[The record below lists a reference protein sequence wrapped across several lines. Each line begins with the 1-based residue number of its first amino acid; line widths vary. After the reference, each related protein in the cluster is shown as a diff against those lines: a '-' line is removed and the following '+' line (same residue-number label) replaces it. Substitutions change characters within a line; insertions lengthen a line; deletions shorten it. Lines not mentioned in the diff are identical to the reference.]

1 LKILDRYVLSEF
13 IAYLAMGLLAF
24 IGIFIIVDVFEKI
37 DTFVDARVGLGLVL
51 RFYLS
56 YVPVVLIEILPV
68 AVLLASLIAF
78 GRMVRLQEFTAM
90 RSGGRSLIRIYFPV
104 FIFVAG
110 IAVTSFALG
119 ELVVPEANS
128 RRKRIMNHE
137 IRKKPETPA
146 RRQDVRYVGQGGR
159 VYIIGSYDVR
169 RAVMRDVVIQE
180 FAAAA
185 LVRRIDARLVR
196 WQEGRWELTDGYVR
210 RFDGDQVTTE
220 HFDRMPLAATEVPD
234 DFAKE
239 ERDPDIMGYRELR
252 SWIARFS
259 QSGGDAAP
267 YLVDLQMK
275 LAVPFVNLVTVILG
289 AAISSRLRRGGLAV
303 GFGLS
308 FLISFL
314 YYALIRAAQALGRG
328 GTFPPLLA
336 AWLPNLVFGAI
347 SIVLLWRAH
356 REQ

>member
-1 LKILDRYVLSEF
+1 
-13 IAYLAMGLLAF
+13 
-24 IGIFIIVDVFEKI
+24 
-37 DTFVDARVGLGLVL
+37 
-51 RFYLS
+51 
-56 YVPVVLIEILPV
+56 
-68 AVLLASLIAF
+68 
-78 GRMVRLQEFTAM
+78 
-90 RSGGRSLIRIYFPV
+90 
-104 FIFVAG
+104 
-110 IAVTSFALG
+110 
-119 ELVVPEANS
+119 
-128 RRKRIMNHE
+128 
-137 IRKKPETPA
+137 
-146 RRQDVRYVGQGGR
+146 
-159 VYIIGSYDVR
+159 
-169 RAVMRDVVIQE
+169 
-180 FAAAA
+180 
-185 LVRRIDARLVR
+185 
-196 WQEGRWELTDGYVR
+196 
-210 RFDGDQVTTE
+210 
-220 HFDRMPLAATEVPD
+220 MPLAATEVPD